1 MLLWWKGHGDW
12 LGSGKMTQQQLY
24 PHNSDQTGLH
34 LQSQSNPSTDCDC
47 HHHRG
52 TRACLRLTFT
62 TCSAL
67 HLIHNKCIR
76 LSTFI
81 VPQAQCTEAMG
92 QAAIPEVPP
101 PCCLWQDQVLR
112 AFQKCHQAHHPH
124 RQHGLC
130 QVGQTGRGEVGHGH
144 GRLCAAGYSTTSPY
158 LFLLTSVAAP
168 SLSSALGRFSATRK
182 YKFPGP
188 PTTLMGL
195 PSVGKEPQ
203 SLGEARK
210 ASSSWPSFGSSR
222 YVWEKAASTNEN
234 CPAAAVLMPLQ
245 FCPPYWAANP
255 STPRLLSPSL
265 TFSFRFQQMSLLC
278 WLL

>member
-1 MLLWWKGHGDW
+1 MGTWSALLQGKGIPQRPPSCGTQLRLVQVGMKSIAAVVEGTW
-12 LGSGKMTQQQLY
+12 GLAGLRKQVTQQQLY
-24 PHNSDQTGLH
+24 PHNLDQTGLH

-52 TRACLRLTFT
+52 TRALCSNTHCRGCLRLTFT

-67 HLIHNKCIR
+67 HLIHNKCIQF
-76 LSTFI
+76 STFI
-81 VPQAQCTEAMG
+81 VPRVQCAEALG

-101 PCCLWQDQVLR
+101 PCCLWQDQVLS
-112 AFQKCHQAHHPH
+112 AFTKCHQAHHPH
-124 RQHGLC
+124 RQHGQC
-130 QVGQTGRGEVGHGH
+130 QVGQTGRGEVGHRH
-144 GRLCAAGYSTTSPY
+144 GRLCTAGYSTTSPY

-188 PTTLMGL
+188 PTTLVGL

-210 ASSSWPSFGSSR
+210 ASSSWPGFGSSR
-222 YVWEKAASTNEN
+222 YV
-234 CPAAAVLMPLQ
+234 
-245 FCPPYWAANP
+245 
-255 STPRLLSPSL
+255 
-265 TFSFRFQQMSLLC
+265 
-278 WLL
+278 